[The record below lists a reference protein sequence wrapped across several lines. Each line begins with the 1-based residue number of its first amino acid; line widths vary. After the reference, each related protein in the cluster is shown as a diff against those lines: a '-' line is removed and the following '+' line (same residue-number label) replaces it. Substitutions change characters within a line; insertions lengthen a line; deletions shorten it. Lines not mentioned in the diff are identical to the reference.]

1 MSAMLANIVL
11 IMCILFAS
19 AGGTVALA
27 NDSLPDSPLYPVKLA
42 VEQFQIDLLK
52 DPEKIAVQHLNLAQN
67 RSQEILRLVRRGEVP
82 PESTSFKLQ
91 EQYNLAL
98 QFAAQLGEAEMLG
111 ILTGTQLMLQEQLQ
125 EMSQLQSQFQL
136 QHQDSLGQA
145 IRILE
150 GTQARVQAGLE
161 DPAAFR
167 WQAHF
172 GFGEIGGN
180 PDCPLE
186 DCQQWGDEKQYRY
199 QHGIGGPQPEYSQD
213 LNVIPS
219 GAGEAGGS
227 PDCPS
232 EECLREREQYR
243 YNLQPGAPGS
253 GESGGNSDCEFGD
266 CEPSGEAHENGPQ
279 LDQPEPG
286 GSSGS
291 PNCQFSDC
299 ETEGGQNQNQNGQ
312 PADSS
317 GEGQSDTSGGS
328 DSSAG
333 QGGQGGP

>member
-1 MSAMLANIVL
+1 MSTMLANIIL

-19 AGGTVALA
+19 TGGTVALA
-27 NDSLPDSPLYPVKLA
+27 NTSLPDSPLYPVKLA
-42 VEQFQIDLLK
+42 IEQIQINLLVEPEDL
-52 DPEKIAVQHLNLAQN
+52 ASQHLILAQK
-67 RSQEILRLVRRGEVP
+67 RSREILRLVWSGEIP
-82 PESTSFKLQ
+82 PESTSFRLQ
-91 EQYNLAL
+91 EQYDLAL
-98 QFAAQLGEAEMLG
+98 QFSAQLGEKEMLG
-111 ILTGTQLMLQEQLQ
+111 MLTRAQLMVQEQLQ
-125 EMSQLQSQFQL
+125 EMSQVRSQFQL
-136 QHQDSLGQA
+136 QNQDSLGQA

-150 GTQARVQAGLE
+150 STRARVQVGLD

-167 WQAHF
+167 WQARF

-286 GSSGS
+286 GSNGS

-299 ETEGGQNQNQNGQ
+299 EMEGRQNQNQNGQ